1 MWRPARWFSCRK
13 RLIPRRFAG
22 ELWWH
27 VDALGGPADGE
38 EVEISRSLAAGRA
51 LIAAGPDGVSSMTFR
66 LVGDDAYPRPAA
78 LIAGLTV
85 GSDREQARAILGDP
99 VQAASDE
106 FVVEGVRI
114 RLGYAADGLVE
125 ISLAR
130 PDS

>member
-13 RLIPRRFAG
+13 RLIPPRFAG

-106 FVVEGVRI
+106 FVVEGVRT

-125 ISLAR
+125 ISLER